1 MFSVF
6 REKTISLKFH
16 TQKKKFSK
24 NKGKIKIFSDKVQ
37 GLYCQQD
44 HTRYKK
50 KKKTTSNRR
59 KIISHGMLGAQKGI
73 KNKDVNI

>member
-44 HTRYKK
+44 
-50 KKKTTSNRR
+50 
-59 KIISHGMLGAQKGI
+59 LEGI
-73 KNKDVNI
+73 